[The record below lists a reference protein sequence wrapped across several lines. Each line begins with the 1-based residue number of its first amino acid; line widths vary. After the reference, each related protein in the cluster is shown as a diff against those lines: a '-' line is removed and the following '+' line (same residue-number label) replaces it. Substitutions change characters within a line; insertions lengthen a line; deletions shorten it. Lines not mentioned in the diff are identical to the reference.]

1 MRIFGRDFC
10 GFYGFVL
17 ELAHPSWYTECV
29 IARKEGAALNFT
41 QMLSAIVGVLALFL
55 LIYGACVRSRTV
67 ALIGVALAIAG
78 GLLVYYAWW
87 GAMPISA

>member
-1 MRIFGRDFC
+1 M
-10 GFYGFVL
+10 
-17 ELAHPSWYTECV
+17 
-29 IARKEGAALNFT
+29 NFT

-67 ALIGVALAIAG
+67 ALIGVALASAG

>member
-1 MRIFGRDFC
+1 M
-10 GFYGFVL
+10 
-17 ELAHPSWYTECV
+17 
-29 IARKEGAALNFT
+29 NFT